1 MKVNCVPTGFSK
13 PCFAR
18 TNHSYS
24 KNSCICFS
32 SSDKTGRFEMLWGY
46 VLRNNK
52 GKLKRTNQ
60 ILLVTDLADV
70 CTSRIILKCHLMCA
84 TVPFFFASTHSTL
97 LWILCLFSE
106 FLPCYT
112 YLTFFKLL
120 YGLLA
125 TGPSWIKYCTTKYN
139 PLILCFQVENH
150 VCSPAAMLRQ
160 DFLCWS

>member
-60 ILLVTDLADV
+60 ILLVTDLADM

-84 TVPFFFASTHSTL
+84 TVPFFLLQPIPHCCEFFVSSLSSYLVTHTL
-97 LWILCLFSE
+97 HFSNC
-106 FLPCYT
+106 F
-112 YLTFFKLL
+112 
-120 YGLLA
+120 
-125 TGPSWIKYCTTKYN
+125 TGSWPQGPHGSNIAQQNTT
-139 PLILCFQVENH
+139 H
-150 VCSPAAMLRQ
+150 
-160 DFLCWS
+160 

>member
-1 MKVNCVPTGFSK
+1 MPTGFSK

-18 TNHSYS
+18 TNHRYS
-24 KNSCICFS
+24 KNSCVCYS
-32 SSDKTGRFEMLWGY
+32 SSDKTGRLEMLRGY

-52 GKLKRTNQ
+52 SKLKRTNQ
-60 ILLVTDLADV
+60 ILLASDLADV
-70 CTSRIILKCHLMCA
+70 CVSWIILKRLLMCA
-84 TVPFFFASTHSTL
+84 TLPFFHYNPFHIAVNSS
-97 LWILCLFSE
+97 LFSE

-120 YGLLA
+120 YRLLA